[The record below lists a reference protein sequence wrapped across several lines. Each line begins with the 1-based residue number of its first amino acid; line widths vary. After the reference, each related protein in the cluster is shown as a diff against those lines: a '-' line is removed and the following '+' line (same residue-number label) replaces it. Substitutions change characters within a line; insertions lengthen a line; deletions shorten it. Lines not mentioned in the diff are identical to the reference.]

1 MTTGEVTELRYWID
15 LAIKAVIGVIVSLV
29 GLDYRN
35 LKGSL
40 HDLEQTKYQLTAQVQ
55 VLQNEVNGI
64 KDRLDRI
71 EKKLDR
77 ALER

>member
-15 LAIKAVIGVIVSLV
+15 LAIKAFIGVVVSIV

-40 HDLEQTKYQLTAQVQ
+40 HDLEQTKYHLTAQVQ

-77 ALER
+77 VLDK